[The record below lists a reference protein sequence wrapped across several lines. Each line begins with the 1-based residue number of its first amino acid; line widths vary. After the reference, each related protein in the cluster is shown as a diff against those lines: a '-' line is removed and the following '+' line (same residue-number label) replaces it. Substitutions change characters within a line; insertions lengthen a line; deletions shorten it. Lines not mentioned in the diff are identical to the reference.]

1 MPWYNPM
8 SWFSRAQ
15 AMNMKNN
22 ANTAILKSALT
33 NYINATKNMNANAT
47 RKALNNTR
55 IGLTETYKNR
65 IANAVANAVIAAKK
79 AKVAMAAANAGAVS
93 ETAAA
98 EAVQKAATAVNNTA
112 NKLANLNK
120 YMNTISGYT
129 NNKNKVN
136 QYKATGR
143 NLNANIALN
152 LKRNGGP
159 KYSKFF
165 KLVKGQPIGIARPNS
180 NIPNVAAVMNFLNN
194 HKNNQNNARNQAARN
209 LATKY
214 KGQNLSTL
222 NVGGLTN
229 AQSNILERAIKFS
242 RNNAAAQTPRAN
254 NAAAQTPRANNAA
267 AQTPRANN
275 AAAQTPANANQP
287 KSKKGQVAGVSRN
300 VYYVNGSNNR
310 YIKNNAG
317 KYMKLTNGNRN
328 LNTYPEPANK
338 NTYTFKNGAFVKN

>member
-1 MPWYNPM
+1 MPWYSPT

-15 AMNMKNN
+15 ATNGLKN

-33 NYINATKNMNANAT
+33 NYIKAVNSLKPNMRTKQAITNILNQANANA
-47 RKALNNTR
+47 NNKR
-55 IGLTETYKNR
+55 VIRNR
-65 IANAVANAVIAAKK
+65 LANGVAAAVFAAKK
-79 AKVAMAAANAGAVS
+79 ANVAVAAANAGAVS
-93 ETAAA
+93 ETEAAA
-98 EAVQKAATAVNNTA
+98 AVRQATTAVNNTA

-254 NAAAQTPRANNAA
+254 NAAAQTPKANNTA
-267 AQTPRANN
+267 T
-275 AAAQTPANANQP
+275 QTPASKFNQNLRNELSKTTNNKL
-287 KSKKGQVAGVSRN
+287 KSN
-300 VYYVNGSNNR
+300 
-310 YIKNNAG
+310 ITNNAQANALAARVRNAARAAG
-317 KYMKLTNGNRN
+317 KNENQN
-328 LNTYPEPANK
+328 
-338 NTYTFKNGAFVKN
+338 VKNALARINAHKNSLTKKN